1 MIRKISIT
9 TLMAKIIDLVEKN
22 TGKRCYDAVPLDA
35 DAPFY
40 FLELVSV
47 KPKNAKSMYI
57 DSYNFQLHAIATVDY
72 SSVKI
77 QQLIQD
83 LEEALTEDIQLE
95 EPYNLIRTIDNG
107 VSVIKT
113 DETGEKHAVIPVSYE
128 ISYGFI
134 CK

>member
-9 TLMAKIIDLVEKN
+9 TLMAAIIDLVERN
-22 TGKRCYDAVPLDA
+22 TGKRCYDAVPKDA
-35 DAPFY
+35 PAPFY

-47 KPKNAKSMYI
+47 RPKNAKSMYV
-57 DSYNFQLHAIATVDY
+57 DSYDFQFHCIADVDY

-77 QQLIQD
+77 HELIQG
-83 LEEALTEDIQLE
+83 LEEALTEDIALDD
-95 EPYNLIRTIDNG
+95 PYNLIRTVDNG
-107 VSVIKT
+107 VAVIKT
-113 DETGEKHAVIPVSYE
+113 DETGEKHAICPVSFE

>member
-1 MIRKISIT
+1 MLRKISIT
-9 TLMAKIIDLVEKN
+9 TLMAKIIDLVETN
-22 TGKRCYDAVPLDA
+22 TGKRCYDAVPNNTPS
-35 DAPFY
+35 PFY

-47 KPKNAKSMYI
+47 RPKNTKTMYV
-57 DSYNFQLHAIATVDY
+57 DSYNFQFHCIAEVDH

-77 QQLIQD
+77 HELIQG
-83 LEEALTEDIQLE
+83 LEEALTEDIALDD
-95 EPYNLIRTIDNG
+95 PYNLIRTVDNG

-113 DETGEKHAVIPVSYE
+113 DETGEKHAICPVSFE

>member
-9 TLMAKIIDLVEKN
+9 TLMAAIIDLVERN
-22 TGKRCYDAVPLDA
+22 TGKRCYDAVPPNA
-35 DAPFY
+35 ESPFY
-40 FLELVSV
+40 YLELVSV
-47 KPKNAKSMYI
+47 RPKNAKSMYV
-57 DSYNFQLHAIATVDY
+57 DSYDFQFHCIADVDY

-77 QQLIQD
+77 HELIQG
-83 LEEALTEDIQLE
+83 LEEALTEDIALDD
-95 EPYNLIRTIDNG
+95 PYNLIRTVDNG

-113 DETGEKHAVIPVSYE
+113 DETGEKHAVCPVSFE

>member
-9 TLMAKIIDLVEKN
+9 TLMAAIIDLVETN
-22 TGKRCYDAVPLDA
+22 TGKRCYDAVPKDA
-35 DAPFY
+35 PAPFY

-47 KPKNAKSMYI
+47 RPKNAKSMYV
-57 DSYNFQLHAIATVDY
+57 DSYDFQFHCIADVDY

-77 QQLIQD
+77 HELIQG
-83 LEEALTEDIQLE
+83 LEEALTEDIALDD
-95 EPYNLIRTIDNG
+95 PYNLIRTVDNG
-107 VSVIKT
+107 VAVIKT
-113 DETGEKHAVIPVSYE
+113 DETGEKHAICPVSFE

>member
-9 TLMAKIIDLVEKN
+9 TLMAAIIDLVERN
-22 TGKRCYDAVPLDA
+22 TGKRCYDAVPKDA
-35 DAPFY
+35 PAPFY

-47 KPKNAKSMYI
+47 RPKNAKSMYV
-57 DSYNFQLHAIATVDY
+57 DSYDFQFHCIADVDY

-77 QQLIQD
+77 HELIQG
-83 LEEALTEDIQLE
+83 LEEALTEDIALD
-95 EPYNLIRTIDNG
+95 EPYNLIRTVDNG
-107 VSVIKT
+107 VAVIKT
-113 DETGEKHAVIPVSYE
+113 DETGEKHAICPVSFE

>member
-9 TLMAKIIDLVEKN
+9 TLMASIIDLVERN
-22 TGKRCYDAVPLDA
+22 TGIRCYDAVPPNA
-35 DAPFY
+35 DSPFY
-40 FLELVSV
+40 YVELVSV
-47 KPKNAKSMYI
+47 KPKNAKSMYV
-57 DSYNFQLHAIATVDY
+57 DSYNFQFHCIADVDY

-77 QQLIQD
+77 HELIQG
-83 LEEALTEDIQLE
+83 LEEALTEDITLDD
-95 EPYNLIRTIDNG
+95 PYNLIRTVDNG

-113 DETGEKHAVIPVSYE
+113 DETGQKHAVLPVSYE

>member
-9 TLMAKIIDLVEKN
+9 TLMASIIDLVERN
-22 TGKRCYDAVPLDA
+22 TGIRCYDAVPPNA
-35 DAPFY
+35 DSPFY
-40 FLELVSV
+40 YVELVSV
-47 KPKNAKSMYI
+47 KPKNAKSMYV
-57 DSYNFQLHAIATVDY
+57 DSYNFQFHCIADVDY

-77 QQLIQD
+77 HKLIQE
-83 LEEALTEDIQLE
+83 LEEALTEDITLDD
-95 EPYNLIRTIDNG
+95 PYNLIRTVDNG

-113 DETGEKHAVIPVSYE
+113 DETGQKHAVLPVSYE